1 MKLWEYAVML
11 ESNGKGI
18 QRLTSQIPQQNREG
32 ASYDLRHVQGQ
43 YRDRPHYVDQREP
56 EVKRRIAE
64 QVKGYAQTIRAVETE
79 RRPSQPEPF
88 RELFSG
94 KFQRGTPSRDYRIP
108 RTNHDAHNRS
118 RDSQTSTV
126 SDPKSSTPYPTLRL
140 RTPDDRE
147 KGTKQTRPVQPEAT
161 AEVQPSTSR
170 QVTQDM
176 AVTVAKFESK
186 NIQLVLK

>member
-1 MKLWEYAVML
+1 MKLWEYAVMV

-43 YRDRPHYVDQREP
+43 YRDRPHYVDQREL

-79 RRPSQPEPF
+79 RRPSQQEPF

-126 SDPKSSTPYPTLRL
+126 SDPKSSTP
-140 RTPDDRE
+140 
-147 KGTKQTRPVQPEAT
+147 KS
-161 AEVQPSTSR
+161 STHFFIFL
-170 QVTQDM
+170 QLWELFYLKICTQ
-176 AVTVAKFESK
+176 
-186 NIQLVLK
+186 